1 MLAKRLLAV
10 VVFCGVVFGLT
21 GCGEPEPMN
30 DGEAA
35 QMIGKELDNPPRD
48 SFPAVRAEAAEICVL
63 LREGIRERGIAKD
76 NDAALVE
83 DLRLVYGQDSSDNFV
98 FENSEFDTSFVITG
112 KDAIK
117 FVNIVR
123 KWQCPDTLP

>member
-1 MLAKRLLAV
+1 MLVKRVLAV
-10 VVFCGVVFGLT
+10 LAVCGVVFGVT
-21 GCGEPEPMN
+21 GCDEPEPMN

-35 QMIGKELDNPPRD
+35 QMIAKELDNPPRD

-63 LREGIRERGIAKD
+63 LREDIDEQRVAKD
-76 NDAALVE
+76 DDAGLVE
-83 DLRLVYGQDSSDNFV
+83 GLRLVYGQDSSDNLV

-112 KDAIK
+112 KDAVK